1 MGAFTESMER
11 LIEEFGKL
19 PGIGKRTA
27 ERLAYHVLSTRDEG
41 MMNLARAIR
50 DVIRKTKECSVCFNA
65 AEGGLCSICADS
77 RRDHSIIWVVEEVKD
92 LFALEKT
99 GEVEGV
105 YHVLKGRISPM
116 AGQGPEDLTVD
127 KLIERVR
134 KGDVKEVVLATNPD
148 LEGDMTARFIVEKLK
163 GTRVEVSQMARG
175 IPQGSSLEYA
185 SKAILSDAIL
195 GRQKVEG

>member
-1 MGAFTESMER
+1 MGAFTESMDR

-19 PGIGKRTA
+19 PGVGKRTA
-27 ERLAYHVLSTRDEG
+27 ERLAYHVLSTRDEET
-41 MMNLARAIR
+41 MNLAFAIR

-65 AEGGLCSICADS
+65 AEGELCSICADS
-77 RRDHSIIWVVEEVKD
+77 RRDRSIIWVVEEVKD
-92 LFALEKT
+92 LIALEKT
-99 GEVEGV
+99 GEVQGV

-116 AGQGPEDLTVD
+116 AGRGPEDLTVD

-163 GTRVEVSQMARG
+163 GARVEVSQMARG

-185 SKAILSDAIL
+185 SKTILSDAIV